1 MPEAAIAAD
10 APECLSI
17 EDIAVRVTEFCS
29 RAFLPAAVEILS
41 AE

>member
-1 MPEAAIAAD
+1 MPKAAIAAD

-29 RAFLPAAVEILS
+29 RAFLPAALQIV
-41 AE
+41 